1 MGRLI
6 KSGKGEATKMRT
18 KLPLYL
24 VIAVTMLVSL
34 IAVPVLADDGP
45 IPMWVSR
52 ARLAYNGRSSGS
64 PDRVVGM
71 IHVRDANLSMVPG
84 AAVTAEWTLP
94 DGTVFQKTAVTAFQG
109 IAQFTVWAGR
119 GVYKLCVID
128 VTKDGWLY
136 DPSLDLE
143 TCPTFIVP

>member
-1 MGRLI
+1 
-6 KSGKGEATKMRT
+6 MRT

-34 IAVPVLADDGP
+34 IAVPALADDDP

-52 ARLAYNGRSSGS
+52 ARLAYNGRSPHG

-94 DGTVFQKTAVTAFQG
+94 DGTAFQETALTSFQG
-109 IAQFTVWAGR
+109 IAEFRVWAGR